1 MLCHV
6 FRLWTF
12 FQVQCYILRK
22 NCDEVNVE
30 IDTYIIFLLQMYTVE
45 AASQL
50 KNVLVMENPGN
61 QRLRKWLGDPCTP
74 SPWEGLDCGERNQT
88 LIITKL

>member
-1 MLCHV
+1 
-6 FRLWTF
+6 
-12 FQVQCYILRK
+12 
-22 NCDEVNVE
+22 
-30 IDTYIIFLLQMYTVE
+30 MYTVE